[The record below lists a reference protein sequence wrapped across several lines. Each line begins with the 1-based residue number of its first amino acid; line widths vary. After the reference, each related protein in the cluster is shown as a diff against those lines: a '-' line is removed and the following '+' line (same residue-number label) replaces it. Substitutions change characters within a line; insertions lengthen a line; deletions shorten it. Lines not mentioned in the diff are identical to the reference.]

1 MMLTSIMADGGV
13 IPLNVLANPI
23 VHAAEES
30 EQLDLSSSLQKLDGL
45 AKLIQL
51 HVNQANREP
60 NAQLVEIPALHSNQE
75 NLKRNMLE
83 WSKNSYPQLAKLE
96 SVSKSFVDTC
106 NQYLPTLQNFVWGT
120 DKEVT
125 AEAFTAR
132 LDSLQSNIAGNKGKL
147 QTYLNE
153 LEKLKADVASNIKNL
168 DENVKEG
175 QLLLNGKDGK
185 NSKIAKIKE
194 DLQAAHA
201 TIDKDLELI
210 ALAPGALNTAGWELF
225 KDLYAFSKD
234 IIAPVAK
241 AAIERAAKGQEA
253 EKNVQD
259 AVDKAEKEAKEKNKD
274 ISAEDLEKATKEAR
288 EKAEKENE
296 KDLKDYK
303 DLLLE
308 AFPFAKATDQATLKK
323 LFDEFGK
330 LNTLTV
336 AEMKSVQDLPVQNQ
350 KIYDL
355 TKQLTVI
362 ESQQAQMLL
371 LQNEMQ
377 QFTQKLDTEIVLM
390 KEYKKD
396 WDLMSTSIT
405 KLAAAKTDEEKN
417 TALDRFAKLSKQLGK
432 QVQQL
437 DH

>member
-1 MMLTSIMADGGV
+1 
-13 IPLNVLANPI
+13 
-23 VHAAEES
+23 
-30 EQLDLSSSLQKLDGL
+30 
-45 AKLIQL
+45 
-51 HVNQANREP
+51 
-60 NAQLVEIPALHSNQE
+60 
-75 NLKRNMLE
+75 
-83 WSKNSYPQLAKLE
+83 
-96 SVSKSFVDTC
+96 
-106 NQYLPTLQNFVWGT
+106 
-120 DKEVT
+120 KEVT

-194 DLQAAHA
+194 DLQATHA

-234 IIAPVAK
+234 IIDPVAK